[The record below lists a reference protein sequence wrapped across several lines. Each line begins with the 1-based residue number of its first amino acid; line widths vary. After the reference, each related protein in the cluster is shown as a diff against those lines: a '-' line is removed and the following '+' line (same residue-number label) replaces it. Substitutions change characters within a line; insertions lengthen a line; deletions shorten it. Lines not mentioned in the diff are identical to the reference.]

1 MALKMTYI
9 YFDESGDL
17 GFDFS
22 KKRTSKHIL
31 VVFLIVNDKRPISAP
46 VKKVF
51 KTLPPA
57 LRRKNN
63 GTLHAHHEK
72 SSTINRMLYALA
84 TKDIKVATMRLDKR
98 KLLILN
104 NPNDIY
110 TNIVIALLNKLFA
123 NGQINNTED
132 IKLIASRRNTSKHLN
147 KQFSDNVI
155 SKVPKDI
162 ILDVSIEKPS
172 DDKCLQAV
180 DFISWSFWHKHENE
194 DSTYCDIISDKIIC
208 EYEMYS

>member
-1 MALKMTYI
+1 MTYI

-31 VVFLIVNDKRPISAP
+31 VVFLIVKDKRPISAL

-57 LRRKNN
+57 HKRKNN

-72 SSTINRMLYALA
+72 SSTIKRMLYALA
-84 TKDIKVATMRLDKR
+84 TKNIKVATMRLDKR
-98 KLLILN
+98 KLLILS

-110 TNIVIALLNKLFA
+110 TNIVIALLNKLYA
-123 NGQINNTED
+123 NGHLDNTND

-147 KQFSDNVI
+147 DQFTENI
-155 SKVPKDI
+155 LNKIPEDI
-162 ILDVSIEKPS
+162 TLDVSIEKPS

-180 DFISWSFWHKHENE
+180 DFISWSFWQKYERDDN
-194 DSTYCDIISDKIIC
+194 TYSEIISNFVID
-208 EYEMYS
+208 EYEM

>member
-1 MALKMTYI
+1 MTYI

-22 KKRTSKHIL
+22 KIRTSKHIL
-31 VVFLIVNDKRPISAP
+31 VVFLIVNDKRPISAL

-51 KTLPPA
+51 KILPPA
-57 LRRKNN
+57 NKRKNN

-72 SSTINRMLYALA
+72 SSTIKRMLYALA
-84 TKDIKVATMRLDKR
+84 TKNIKVATMRLDKR
-98 KLLILN
+98 KLLIFS
-104 NPNDIY
+104 NPNEIY
-110 TNIVIALLNKLFA
+110 NNVVITLLNKLYA
-123 NGQINNTED
+123 NGYISNKED
-132 IKLIASRRNTSKHLN
+132 IKLIASRRNTSKYLN
-147 KQFSDNVI
+147 EQFSDSVI

-180 DFISWSFWHKHENE
+180 DFVSWAFWQMYEKG
-194 DSTYCDIISDKIIC
+194 DSTYYDIISDKVIC

>member
-1 MALKMTYI
+1 MTYI

-31 VVFLIVNDKRPISAP
+31 VVFLIVKDKRHISAL

-57 LRRKNN
+57 HKRKNN

-72 SSTINRMLYALA
+72 SSTIKRMLYALA
-84 TKDIKVATMRLDKR
+84 TKNIKVATMRLDKR
-98 KLLILN
+98 KLLILS

-110 TNIVIALLNKLFA
+110 TNIVIALLNKLYA
-123 NGQINNTED
+123 NGHLDNTND

-147 KQFSDNVI
+147 DQFTENI
-155 SKVPKDI
+155 LNKIPEDI
-162 ILDVSIEKPS
+162 TLDVSIEKPS

-180 DFISWSFWHKHENE
+180 DFISWSFWQKYERDDN
-194 DSTYCDIISDKIIC
+194 TYSEIISNFVIN
-208 EYEMYS
+208 EYEM